1 MGKAAAATGLS
12 RLAVVRPRRLYEQI
26 AQQIEELIHAGTF
39 KRGARLPAERELAD
53 QIGVSRPSIREALIA
68 LEAAGLIE
76 TRVGDGTYVRQES
89 GLKQVFPLKTSEDM
103 GPGTLEQFEARRAIE
118 CTIAELAALR
128 MTVGDLK
135 ALRECVVRMRALIE
149 AGRSPSEEH
158 RIFHIRL
165 AEASRNSILA
175 GAVRELWRLREDA
188 MWDLLRRHV
197 ENPKSWRL
205 GLEFRERLL
214 VALAERDPVRARKEM
229 QKHFDRVGR
238 NYFETKF

>member
-1 MGKAAAATGLS
+1 MGKAVASKGLS

-26 AQQIEELIHAGTF
+26 AEQIEELIRSGTF
-39 KRGARLPAERELAD
+39 ERGARLPAERELAD
-53 QIGVSRPSIREALIA
+53 RIGVSRPSIREALIA

-76 TRVGDGTYVRQES
+76 TRVGDGTYVRQEA
-89 GLKQVFPLKTSEDM
+89 GLRQVFPLKTSEDM

-118 CTIAELAALR
+118 CTVAELAARR
-128 MTVGDLK
+128 MTSGDLK
-135 ALRECVVRMRALIE
+135 ALRECVVRMRAHIE

-158 RIFHIRL
+158 RIFHTQL

-175 GAVRELWRLREDA
+175 GAVRELWRLRQGD

-197 ENPKSWRL
+197 EHPKSWRL

-214 VALAERDPVRARKEM
+214 VALAARDGVRARKEM
-229 QKHFDRVGR
+229 EKHFDRVGR
-238 NYFETKF
+238 NYFEKKF